1 LLHFLSGRHIDKD
14 KPALG
19 RRLVCNLKGVA
30 LIKAIF
36 CTFEGEPSR
45 LLVML
50 EGEEKIRRRLKIA
63 AASEITPPFW

>member
-1 LLHFLSGRHIDKD
+1 
-14 KPALG
+14 
-19 RRLVCNLKGVA
+19 VA